1 MQFSP
6 IRSFGFID
14 TPTHSLWR
22 LFMSNRLLQRDY
34 FRNILKYGAIMTNK
48 VCVIIGGGSGM
59 GAAVAREMNKRNY
72 DLALMS
78 PSKNC
83 EILANQLG
91 GIAVRGKAENATDLQ
106 ELFNTTMN
114 RYGRID
120 SLLIH
125 VGGPP
130 KGDLLEISD
139 EDWITANEMVLLPVI
154 RMSKLVTPIMQAQGG
169 GSIVNITTFSA
180 FEPSLTFPTSS
191 VYRVGVSSFTKLY
204 SDRYGADNIRMNC
217 LLPGFTDSL
226 DLPQRFADM
235 SVFKRLASAEEQAKA
250 AAFLLTEDSSYIT
263 GQSIRNDGGVTRS
276 M

>member
-1 MQFSP
+1 
-6 IRSFGFID
+6 
-14 TPTHSLWR
+14 
-22 LFMSNRLLQRDY
+22 
-34 FRNILKYGAIMTNK
+34 MTNK

-59 GAAVAREMNKRNY
+59 GAAVAREMKKRRY

-83 EILANQLG
+83 EILANELG
-91 GIAVRGKAENATDLQ
+91 GIALKGKAENATDLQ
-106 ELFNTTMN
+106 RLFNNTMEKY
-114 RYGRID
+114 RRID

-139 EDWITANEMVLLPVI
+139 EDWITANEMILLPVI
-154 RMSKLVTPIMQAQGG
+154 RMSKLVTPVMKSQGG

-180 FEPSLTFPTSS
+180 FEPSLIFPTSS

-204 SDRYGADNIRMNC
+204 SDRYGVDNIRMNC

-226 DLPQRFADM
+226 DLPKKFADM
-235 SVFKRLASAEEQAKA
+235 SVFKRLASTEEQARA
-250 AAFLLTEDSSYIT
+250 AAFLLTDDSSYIT